1 LGQMALYYFDTD
13 NSMERLRDDTGTEL
27 ADDQAARDEAMIAIA
42 EMSKDWIPK
51 DGPQKNIT
59 MWVRNST
66 GETILVLT
74 LNFALLPVK
83 P

>member
-1 LGQMALYYFDTD
+1 MALYFFDTD
-13 NSMERLRDDTGTEL
+13 NGKDRIRDDTGTEL
-27 ADDQAARDEAMIAIA
+27 ADDQSARDEATFAIA
-42 EMSKDWIPK
+42 EMAKDWIPR

-59 MWVRNST
+59 MWVRNEA

-74 LNFALLPVK
+74 LNFALLPVR

>member
-1 LGQMALYYFDTD
+1 MATYYFDTD
-13 NSMERLRDDTGTEL
+13 NGTDRVHDDTGTEL
-27 ADDQAARDEAMIAIA
+27 DDDQAARDEATFAIA
-42 EMSKDWIPK
+42 EMAKDWIPR

-59 MWVRNST
+59 MWVRTET